1 MFSLAQEVGLM
12 GPKGSQRLACPSI
25 DGAALEEGLT
35 LHVRKTG
42 SATAFCL
49 FEYETIAGSGAAAK
63 GRSLAKLH
71 KLLLVLLSVSSQGLF
86 KFLALAAALATVFA
100 AFPDCV
106 PQSLS
111 PKSYSRHLAEKL
123 IVALNHVRRI
133 CGNTLRW
140 RQCVKNLTAA
150 EVELLKN
157 LKQKIVLTG
166 RLESEGAEDSQDPL
180 AGESQ
185 EPPAPAVSTPRR
197 SLKRKTTNEISVD
210 GEGFPKLLHQPAG
223 GSPSPTIQ
231 WEPELLE
238 EAFLTSPVPPTK
250 HKIKQ
255 AREAQEEALEGEQE
269 GPEEEPGEEDQE
281 GEEPGESE
289 EPEEPEEPQVLKK
302 PAAKKKAAEA
312 QKPQALKKPAAQK
325 KAEAPASAA
334 VPGQKNR
341 FYIFRGTEKS
351 YVQMFVDGKKKS
363 WETQAKLSCLRS

>member
-1 MFSLAQEVGLM
+1 M
-12 GPKGSQRLACPSI
+12 
-25 DGAALEEGLT
+25 T

-49 FEYETIAGSGAAAK
+49 FEYETIAGAGAAAR

-71 KLLLVLLSVSSQGLF
+71 NLLLVLLSISSQGLF
-86 KFLALAAALATVFA
+86 KFLALASALATVFA
-100 AFPDCV
+100 SFPDCV

-123 IVALNHVRRI
+123 SVALNHVRRI

-150 EVELLKN
+150 EVELLED
-157 LKQKIVLTG
+157 LKKKIVLTG
-166 RLESEGAEDSQDPL
+166 RPEEAEDSQF
-180 AGESQ
+180 AGESQEQ

-197 SLKRKTTNEISVD
+197 VLKRKTTNEISVD
-210 GEGFPKLLHQPAG
+210 GEGYPKLLHQPAG
-223 GSPSPTIQ
+223 GSPSPTIH
-231 WEPELLE
+231 WEADLLE

-281 GEEPGESE
+281 E
-289 EPEEPEEPQVLKK
+289 EEPEEPQVLKK
-302 PAAKKKAAEA
+302 PAAKKKVEET
-312 QKPQALKKPAAQK
+312 QKPQVLKKPAAQN
-325 KAEAPASAA
+325 KAEAPPSAA

-351 YVQMFVDGKKKS
+351 YVQMLVDGKKKS
-363 WETQAKLSCLRS
+363 WGTLAKLSYLRS

>member
-1 MFSLAQEVGLM
+1 MA
-12 GPKGSQRLACPSI
+12 PKGSQRLACPSI
-25 DGAALEEGLT
+25 DVAALEEGLT

-150 EVELLKN
+150 EVELLED
-157 LKQKIVLTG
+157 LKKKIVLTG

-210 GEGFPKLLHQPAG
+210 GEGYPKLLHQPAG

-269 GPEEEPGEEDQE
+269 GPGEEPGEEDQE
-281 GEEPGESE
+281 E
-289 EPEEPEEPQVLKK
+289 EEPEEPQVLKK
-302 PAAKKKAAEA
+302 PAAKNKAEEI
-312 QKPQALKKPAAQK
+312 QKPQVLKKPAAQN
-325 KAEAPASAA
+325 KAEAPPSAA

-351 YVQMFVDGKKKS
+351 YVQMLVDGKKKS
-363 WETQAKLSCLRS
+363 WGTLAKLSYLRS